1 MTRPAPLQMF
11 ADEKAPGHYRL
22 YLGRSYITLSAEK

>member
-1 MTRPAPLQMF
+1 LQLF
-11 ADEKAPGHYRL
+11 ADEKAPGHYHL